1 MIAKSGRRQVPERQR
16 AVEQLRTVAK
26 PYRLR
31 VQVDA
36 EGFPF
41 IPGRHGLIEWHCD
54 GVNCSSCLFPGQF
67 ALAVYSDRPRM
78 FAKLWAIPGV
88 KRDQTG
94 DTEMRAVFPPE
105 ALEQVAAVVRAHR
118 KPGITSEVA
127 KKIGAS
133 TAFGGTSRAEKAR
146 SGPTPSPEAVALVGR
161 APKPGRER
169 VPVTTSRRLRR
180 HADGSSS
187 LATER
192 LPEFR
197 RHK

>member
-41 IPGRHGLIEWHCD
+41 IPGRHGQIEWHCD
-54 GVNCSSCLFPGQF
+54 GVNCSSCLLPGQF

-127 KKIGAS
+127 KKIGPS

-146 SGPTPSPEAVALVGR
+146 SGPTPSPGPSRWWEEPR
-161 APKPGRER
+161 SPGESGC
-169 VPVTTSRRLRR
+169 P
-180 HADGSSS
+180 
-187 LATER
+187 
-192 LPEFR
+192 
-197 RHK
+197 